1 MEEWTK
7 NIFKKS
13 EETIEFDLKNKELI
27 ESFYWRKDSAHLFI
41 QQKYANGK
49 SADFMEIDE
58 RLPLNRYS
66 IIKEIEDFYHDWKSG
81 FTYYI
86 KDAKLYLS
94 S

>member
-1 MEEWTK
+1 
-7 NIFKKS
+7 
-13 EETIEFDLKNKELI
+13 
-27 ESFYWRKDSAHLFI
+27 
-41 QQKYANGK
+41 
-49 SADFMEIDE
+49 MEIDE